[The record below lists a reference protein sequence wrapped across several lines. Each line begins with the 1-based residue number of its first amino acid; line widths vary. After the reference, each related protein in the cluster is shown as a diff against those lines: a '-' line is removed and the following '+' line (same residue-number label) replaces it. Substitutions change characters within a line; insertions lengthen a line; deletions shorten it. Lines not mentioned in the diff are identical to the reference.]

1 MTVPNIPDTQE
12 SYKNCTRIVVGTIGN
27 LTADQELALKELW
40 IKTLSYIKSTA
51 AAPIKVTND
60 QVHADS
66 LAAAGIAT
74 DQPDAVAKW
83 YADNKTKVDD
93 IKYQTV
99 ADKLYL
105 DGKQHP
111 VIPGSFKPLFGDNPS
126 SRHFGNTFWK
136 ACTLHS
142 NPDSYLLSFLRA
154 TSWNVNAAFDK
165 IVLSVNWRA
174 SQAIDKLMWDGELAQ
189 NNKLMEEG
197 LSIKVGQDRLDFPI
211 IVVRVRLN
219 VARERGE
226 GTVERFAAYALERAA
241 TIARDHGE
249 RAMLLYDFS
258 GFKLD
263 NIDTAF
269 IKTLVTMI
277 NETYPQTL
285 SATVMFVNSWLF
297 TGVWKLVRS
306 WLDPVIAKR
315 TFIAKDIEQL
325 SAFVDRSQIM
335 VDMGGEL
342 KYKYSFDYPTK
353 EDNARMFDVEG
364 RQQAEDALKEAVA
377 AFEQETSAWVSGSG
391 AKSYNAKSRIDAAA
405 SFSDAAL
412 KLDPYIR
419 ARFVSERSSK

>member
-1 MTVPNIPDTQE
+1 MTVPNIPDVQE
-12 SYKNCTRIVVGTIGN
+12 AYKSGTRIVVGSVGN

-40 IKTLSYIKSTA
+40 IKTLSHIESTA
-51 AAPIKVTND
+51 AVPIKVTND

-66 LAAAGIAT
+66 LTAAGISA
-74 DQPDAVAKW
+74 DQPEAVAKW
-83 YADNKTKVDD
+83 YADNKSKVED

-99 ADKLYL
+99 GDKLYL
-105 DGKQHP
+105 DGKHHP
-111 VIPGSFKPLFGDNPS
+111 IIPGSFKPLFGDDPS
-126 SRHFGNTFWK
+126 SRLFRSTFWK
-136 ACTLHS
+136 ACTLYS
-142 NPDSYLLSFLRA
+142 SPDSYLLSFLRA

-165 IVLSVNWRA
+165 VVHSVKWRA

-189 NNKLMEEG
+189 NNKLMESG
-197 LSIKVGQDRLDFPI
+197 LSIKVGLDRLAFPI

-226 GTVERFAAYALERAA
+226 GTVEKFAAYTLERAA
-241 TIARDHGE
+241 IIARDHGE
-249 RAMLLYDFS
+249 RATLLYDFS

-277 NETYPQTL
+277 NESYPQTL
-285 SATVMFVNSWLF
+285 NATIMFVNSWLF

-342 KYKYSFDYPTK
+342 KYCYSFSYPTK
-353 EDNARMFDVEG
+353 EDNAQMFDVEG
-364 RQQAEDALKEAVA
+364 RQQAENALKEAVA

-391 AKSYNAKSRIDAAA
+391 VNSYNAKSRTEAAA

-419 ARFVSERSSK
+419 ARFTSERLSK